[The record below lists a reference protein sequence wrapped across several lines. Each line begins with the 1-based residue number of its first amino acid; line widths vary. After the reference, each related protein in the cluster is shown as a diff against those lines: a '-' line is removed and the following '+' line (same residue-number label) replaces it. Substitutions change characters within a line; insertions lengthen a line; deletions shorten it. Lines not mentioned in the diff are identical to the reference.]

1 MLRDIAINSTKKT
14 KKTQKT
20 LKGIAKTKRTT
31 TISEKTKKSIISVK
45 LLITQLTN
53 LELLLNDL
61 LSKVVQKNQTTI
73 EPFKVIYS
81 FIMQQ

>member
-1 MLRDIAINSTKKT
+1 MLRDNAIKKT
-14 KKTQKT
+14 QNTQKT

-61 LSKVVQKNQTTI
+61 LSKVVRKNQTTI
-73 EPFKVIYS
+73 ESFKVIYS